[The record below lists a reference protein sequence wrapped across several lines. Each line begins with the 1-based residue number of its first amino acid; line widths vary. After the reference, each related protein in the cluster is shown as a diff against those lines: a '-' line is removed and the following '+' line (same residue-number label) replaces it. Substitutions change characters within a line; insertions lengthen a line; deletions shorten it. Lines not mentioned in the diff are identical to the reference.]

1 MLIQRA
7 GTGTLPPPSF
17 ARPSFDLLSRDW
29 DTEYSNFY
37 QSPMEPVVRFGGHTI
52 TLGHND
58 LEADDPAV
66 PFDTKHAFGW
76 DNEHPQREVHVAE
89 FKISWRPVTNGE
101 FFTHWSDSNLNQG
114 KNKVAMPASWVQTDG
129 SFYVRTLYGPIAFN
143 MARHWPVQTNYDDF
157 STYARVKGG
166 RIPTLSELRAFWE
179 KFQSG
184 FVGGEN
190 VGFRHWHPMP

>member
-17 ARPSFDLLSRDW
+17 AVPLFDLLSSDW
-29 DTEYSNFY
+29 DAEYASFY
-37 QSPMEPVVRFGGHTI
+37 KSSDKSVVHIGPQSI

-58 LEADDPAV
+58 LEADDLTV
-66 PFDTKHAFGW
+66 PYGTQHAFGW
-76 DNEHPQREVHVAE
+76 DNEHPQRESHISE

-101 FFTHWSDSNLNQG
+101 FYTHWSDPNLNQG
-114 KNKVAMPASWVQTDG
+114 KDKVAMPASWVRSDG
-129 SFYVRTLYGPIAFN
+129 NLFVRTLYGPVKFSV
-143 MARHWPVQTNYDDF
+143 ARHWPVQTNYDDL
-157 STYARVKGG
+157 SSYARVKGG